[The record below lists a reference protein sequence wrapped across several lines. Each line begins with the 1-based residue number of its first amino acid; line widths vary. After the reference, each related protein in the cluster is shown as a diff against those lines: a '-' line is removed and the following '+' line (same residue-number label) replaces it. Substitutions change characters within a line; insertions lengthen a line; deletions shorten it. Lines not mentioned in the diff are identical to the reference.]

1 MSLSLLDLWTVRWEL
16 VSRVDTVL
24 LCSLTAAFCYLW
36 GRKSQ
41 RPLVVCGEKFGDFLQ
56 ERCPALSEIFRPTP
70 WCWGGRLQTVLCFL
84 IKSRPHVEYRN
95 ERIRTADG
103 GQISLDW
110 EDNDGSAA
118 YPQASTRPTV
128 LILPGLTGNS
138 RQSYVLHAVRQAAA
152 HGYRCVV
159 FNNRGFGGEELLTP
173 LTFCAAN
180 TSDLELVIQHV
191 KSLYPQAPVFG
202 LGVSLGGMLLLNY
215 LGRKGGQSGL
225 VAGLTV
231 SVPWD
236 AFKSAQSMEAV
247 LNWLLFN
254 KHLTRGLCAAVR
266 RHRKM
271 LEKVVDIDHV
281 LKARSIRE
289 FDERFTAPLFG
300 YASCAEYY
308 RHASPDWKLP
318 QTAVP
323 VMCLNAADDP
333 FSPQHAFP
341 LSLAKELPNV
351 ALVVTSHG
359 GHIAFLEGLFP
370 RAVGYMERLFSQF
383 VRAVLEHPLDVRKAC
398 GLAPS

>member
-266 RHRKM
+266 RSFQLQVFRLGKASLHTVLMSQAQEDAGEGGGHRSRPQDSDSNPRRAASAN
-271 LEKVVDIDHV
+271 LTSASRRRC
-281 LKARSIRE
+281 LATPRAPST
-289 FDERFTAPLFG
+289 TATPAPTG
-300 YASCAEYY
+300 SSRRRPCPSCASMPPTTP
-308 RHASPDWKLP
+308 SPRN
-318 QTAVP
+318 T
-323 VMCLNAADDP
+323 
-333 FSPQHAFP
+333 
-341 LSLAKELPNV
+341 
-351 ALVVTSHG
+351 
-359 GHIAFLEGLFP
+359 
-370 RAVGYMERLFSQF
+370 
-383 VRAVLEHPLDVRKAC
+383 
-398 GLAPS
+398 PSR